1 MPRKY
6 RPPAA
11 RRRKS
16 KRAPPYFVEP
26 VPGDGDLTSG
36 EVAEAV
42 SVAEPVRAAPEER
55 AKPSASPGKDGGRA
69 EASVTRHI
77 SRDYSYVRAEVKR
90 IVFVAGFLI
99 VSLIIT
105 AILRN

>member
-36 EVAEAV
+36 EVAEV
-42 SVAEPVRAAPEER
+42 VPVAEPVRAAPEER
-55 AKPSASPGKDGGRA
+55 AKPSASPGKHGGRA

-105 AILRN
+105 AIFRN